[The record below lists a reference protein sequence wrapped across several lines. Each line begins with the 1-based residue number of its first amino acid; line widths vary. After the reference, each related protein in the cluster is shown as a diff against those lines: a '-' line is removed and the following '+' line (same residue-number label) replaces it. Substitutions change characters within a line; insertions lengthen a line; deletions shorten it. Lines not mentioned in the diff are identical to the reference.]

1 MLLLTPPP
9 PPLLVVLLLLVVVV
23 EVVLGSTLPPLF
35 GILTVLMRE
44 RNAGYDLSS
53 FIDFLSLSVVRLG
66 DSSNGEGVGERS
78 VLVSKFKTV
87 GFWVV
92 K

>member
-53 FIDFLSLSVVRLG
+53 FIDFLSLSLWCDWAIRVTERGWGNVRFSCL
-66 DSSNGEGVGERS
+66 NLKR
-78 VLVSKFKTV
+78 LVS
-87 GFWVV
+87 GL
-92 K
+92 

>member
-1 MLLLTPPP
+1 MLLLTPP
-9 PPLLVVLLLLVVVV
+9 PPLLVVLLLLLVVVA
-23 EVVLGSTLPPLF
+23 VVLGSTLPPLF

-53 FIDFLSLSVVRLG
+53 FIDFLSLSLWCDWAIR
-66 DSSNGEGVGERS
+66 EGVGERS